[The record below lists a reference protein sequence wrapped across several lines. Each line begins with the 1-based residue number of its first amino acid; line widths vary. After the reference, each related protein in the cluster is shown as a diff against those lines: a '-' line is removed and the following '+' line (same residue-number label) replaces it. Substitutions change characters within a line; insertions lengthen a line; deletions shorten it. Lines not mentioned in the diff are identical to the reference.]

1 MLVSCRR
8 FDCVLVFKGLQDGL
22 YRFNDDLFNLFSQLF
37 QDLTASITL
46 GFIYL
51 LQSKAETC
59 FKLWLGCFERVF
71 ASGHRLLLEALY
83 DVLFPRGAHTLTKYI
98 NFGSGSQESVHQIF
112 TNFYAYAAVGR
123 LYRYWWATADNG
135 MKTIDDTK
143 QISESS
149 EATCSESGSAQPT
162 SVKEFSSKSLTEL
175 ENHSLVA
182 SSSMQLLSSSHALYQ
197 HYSSLLARVESLLME
212 MDIKARLK
220 QHILEQQR
228 NKKSDTATTDETA
241 ESSGEV
247 KEEHSSIQSE
257 SMSNKTIDSS
267 VTSKDKSM
275 TIDYF
280 QKAKDLR
287 SDIDVIL
294 SWNPTERELQDL
306 RTGLKEC
313 IKIVPTEV
321 MVSPCSIFKHHQGR
335 GV

>member
-1 MLVSCRR
+1 
-8 FDCVLVFKGLQDGL
+8 
-22 YRFNDDLFNLFSQLF
+22 
-37 QDLTASITL
+37 
-46 GFIYL
+46 
-51 LQSKAETC
+51 
-59 FKLWLGCFERVF
+59 VF

-98 NFGSGSQESVHQIF
+98 NLGSGLQESVHQIF

-135 MKTIDDTK
+135 MKTFDDTK

-162 SVKEFSSKSLTEL
+162 SVKEFPSKSLTEL

-197 HYSSLLARVESLLME
+197 HHSSLLARVESLLME

-247 KEEHSSIQSE
+247 KEEHSSVQSE
-257 SMSNKTIDSS
+257 SMSDKTIDSS
-267 VTSKDKSM
+267 VTSKDRSM
-275 TIDYF
+275 TIDYS
-280 QKAKDLR
+280 QKAKDL
-287 SDIDVIL
+287 SGDINAIL
-294 SWNPTERELQDL
+294 SSNPTERELQDL
-306 RTGLKEC
+306 RSGLKEC

-321 MVSPCSIFKHHQGR
+321 MEYSYPDCQETALVLLSMCQRSEKMRNISINISQWATQYCPTSNPMIQDG
-335 GV
+335 